1 MTVAKVAT
9 PYGTWAS
16 PITAGMIA
24 DTTISLSS
32 VLVDGSDIYWLEGR
46 PSEGGRVVLMRRTD
60 TGPVD
65 VLPTGYSARSRVQE
79 YGGGAAIVSGG
90 VAFFVNFE
98 DQRIYRLEDGGVPE
112 AISPD
117 TGDRHADMFHD
128 VARNRLVCVRE
139 RHVDDAMV
147 NELIAVDLDSGGC
160 TALVEGHDFVSNPRI
175 SPNGTTLS
183 WIGWDLPDMPW
194 DSAALWVAPIG
205 LDGDVG
211 PGAKLAGGKG
221 VSVFQPTWAP
231 DESLVFAVDPDGWWN
246 LHRWDGTEVS
256 SICSMEA
263 EFGLP
268 QWVFGMRTFDV
279 NPSGA
284 IVTAYTRDGAW
295 QLAFIDEGALQRI
308 DVPYTDIAAPQWVD
322 DKIIFIGSSAHAAS
336 AILLLD
342 PASGAIETLRTSL
355 TADLDTDGLS
365 VPSSISFETTDGD
378 TAYGFYYPP
387 MSATNISPQDER
399 PPLIVRGHGGPTGAT
414 SPSFSLAIQF
424 WTSRG
429 FAVLDVNYRGST
441 GFGRGYRE
449 ALYGRWGEADVDDM
463 VRGAE
468 HLVASGQADPAR
480 LAIRGG
486 SAGGYTA
493 LAALAFRDTF
503 SGGASLYG
511 IGDLMTLARDTHKF
525 ESRYLDL
532 LIGPLPETEQLYR
545 DRSPIEH
552 VDALNCPV
560 IFLQGEDDKVVPPNQ
575 AEAMVDALD
584 AKGIPVAYVLF
595 EGEGHGF
602 RKAENVSRALESELG
617 FYGRIFGFTPAD
629 DLPALDIRNLKN

>member
-1 MTVAKVAT
+1 MTATKVTA
-9 PYGTWAS
+9 PFGTWPS

-32 VLVDGSDIYWLEGR
+32 VLVDGHDIYWLEGR
-46 PSEGGRVVLMRRTD
+46 PSEGGRVVLVRQTD
-60 TGPVD
+60 AGPVD
-65 VLPTGYSARSRVQE
+65 VLPQGCSARSRVHE

-90 VAFFVNFE
+90 VVFFVNFE
-98 DQRIYRLEDGGVPE
+98 DQRIYRLEQGGKPE
-112 AISPD
+112 AVSPD

-128 VARNRLVCVRE
+128 DARNRLLCVRE
-139 RHVDDAMV
+139 RHVGDAVV
-147 NELIAVDLDSGGC
+147 NELISVDLASGAC
-160 TALVEGHDFVSNPRI
+160 TTQIGGHDFVSNPRV
-175 SPNGTTLS
+175 SPDGATLS
-183 WIGWDLPDMPW
+183 WVSWELPDMPW
-194 DSAALWVAPIG
+194 DSAAVWVAPIG
-205 LDGDVG
+205 SDGDVG
-211 PGAKLAGGKG
+211 GAVKVAGGNG
-221 VSVFQPTWAP
+221 VSVFQPMWMP
-231 DESLVFAVDPDGWWN
+231 DGALIFAADPDGWWN
-246 LHRWDGTEVS
+246 LHRWDGTDVS
-256 SICSMEA
+256 VINHMQA

-279 NPSGA
+279 GPSGA
-284 IVTAYTRDGAW
+284 IVTTYTREGVWHLASIGDDG
-295 QLAFIDEGALQRI
+295 LRDI
-308 DVPYTDIAAPQWVD
+308 DVPCTDIAAPQWVD
-322 DKIIFIGSSAHAAS
+322 DKIVFIGSSARAAS

-342 PASGAIETLRTSL
+342 PASGVTETLQTAL
-355 TADLDTDGLS
+355 TVDLDPAGFS
-365 VPSSISFETTDGD
+365 VPDSISFETTDGD

-387 MSATNISPQDER
+387 CSATNAPAVDEH

-414 SPSFSLAIQF
+414 SSSFSLAIQF
-424 WTSRG
+424 WTNRG

-441 GFGRGYRE
+441 GFGRAYRE

-463 VRGAE
+463 VHGAE
-468 HLVASGQADPAR
+468 HLVSSGLADSSR

-552 VDALNCPV
+552 VEALNCPV
-560 IFLQGEDDKVVPPNQ
+560 IFLQGEDDKVVRPNQ

-584 AKGIPVAYVLF
+584 KKGIPVAYILF

-602 RKAENVSRALESELG
+602 RKSENVCRALESELG

-629 DLPALDIRNLKN
+629 DLPVLDIRNLNG

>member
-1 MTVAKVAT
+1 MTKTKVTA
-9 PYGTWAS
+9 PYGTWPS

-32 VLVDGSDIYWLEGR
+32 VLVDGGDIYWLEGR
-46 PSEGGRVVLMRRTD
+46 PSEGGRVVLVRWTD
-60 TGPVD
+60 AGPVD
-65 VLPTGYSARSRVQE
+65 VLPQGYSARTRVHE
-79 YGGGAAIVSGG
+79 YGGGAAIVSDGA
-90 VAFFVNFE
+90 VFFVNFE
-98 DQRIYRLEDGGVPE
+98 DQRIYRLDNGGKPE
-112 AISPD
+112 AITADS
-117 TGDRHADMFHD
+117 GDRHADMVHD
-128 VARNRLVCVRE
+128 EVRQRILCVRE
-139 RHVDDAMV
+139 RHTGDGVI
-147 NELIAVDLDSGGC
+147 NELIAVDLASG
-160 TALVEGHDFVSNPRI
+160 ASKILVGGHDFVSNPRV
-175 SPNGTTLS
+175 SPDGTTLS
-183 WIGWDLPDMPW
+183 WVSWELPDMPW
-194 DSAALWVAPIG
+194 DSAAIWVAPIG
-205 LDGDVG
+205 PDGDVG
-211 PGAKLAGGKG
+211 AARKLAGGDG
-221 VSVFQPTWAP
+221 VSVFQPMWAP
-231 DESLVFAVDPDGWWN
+231 DGALVFAADPDGWWN
-246 LHRWDGTEVS
+246 LHRWDGNGVS
-256 SICSMEA
+256 VIEAMAA

-279 NPSGA
+279 RASGA
-284 IVTAYTRDGAW
+284 VVAAYTRDGAW
-295 QLAFIDEGALQRI
+295 RLACIDDDGLRDI
-308 DVPYTDIAAPQWVD
+308 DVPCTDIAAPQWVD
-322 DKIIFIGSSAHAAS
+322 DKLVFIGSSADAAS
-336 AILLLD
+336 AILVLD
-342 PASGAIETLRTSL
+342 PASGAIETLWTSL
-355 TADLDTDGLS
+355 TVDLDPAGLS
-365 VPSSISFETTDGD
+365 VPDSIAFETTDGD

-387 MSATNISPQDER
+387 CSATTAPPTDER

-441 GFGRGYRE
+441 GFGRAYRE

-468 HLVASGQADPAR
+468 HLVSSGLADPSR

-584 AKGIPVAYVLF
+584 QKGIPVAYVLF

-602 RKAENVSRALESELG
+602 RKSENVCRALESELG
-617 FYGRIFGFTPAD
+617 FYGRIFGFAPAD
-629 DLPALDIRNLKN
+629 DLPNLDIRNLNG

>member
-1 MTVAKVAT
+1 
-9 PYGTWAS
+9 
-16 PITAGMIA
+16 
-24 DTTISLSS
+24 
-32 VLVDGSDIYWLEGR
+32 
-46 PSEGGRVVLMRRTD
+46 
-60 TGPVD
+60 
-65 VLPTGYSARSRVQE
+65 
-79 YGGGAAIVSGG
+79 
-90 VAFFVNFE
+90 
-98 DQRIYRLEDGGVPE
+98 
-112 AISPD
+112 
-117 TGDRHADMFHD
+117 
-128 VARNRLVCVRE
+128 
-139 RHVDDAMV
+139 
-147 NELIAVDLDSGGC
+147 
-160 TALVEGHDFVSNPRI
+160 
-175 SPNGTTLS
+175 
-183 WIGWDLPDMPW
+183 
-194 DSAALWVAPIG
+194 
-205 LDGDVG
+205 
-211 PGAKLAGGKG
+211 
-221 VSVFQPTWAP
+221 
-231 DESLVFAVDPDGWWN
+231 
-246 LHRWDGTEVS
+246 
-256 SICSMEA
+256 
-263 EFGLP
+263 
-268 QWVFGMRTFDV
+268 
-279 NPSGA
+279 
-284 IVTAYTRDGAW
+284 
-295 QLAFIDEGALQRI
+295 
-308 DVPYTDIAAPQWVD
+308 
-322 DKIIFIGSSAHAAS
+322 
-336 AILLLD
+336 
-342 PASGAIETLRTSL
+342 
-355 TADLDTDGLS
+355 
-365 VPSSISFETTDGD
+365 
-378 TAYGFYYPP
+378 
-387 MSATNISPQDER
+387 R